1 MARVKNLVPSKE
13 QELRNKVDR
22 INPYE
27 FKSGLDLEAS
37 KKGYGCFSK
46 MEDEDR
52 KASLKVVETVVKNLE
67 KYPAYYSVL
76 AEYEGKKT
84 GGQFNEKA
92 PTFNSYLKTATEQP
106 NDQMEKV
113 KLKESAKFIAK
124 KLINEN
130 LSDKW
135 DSLSDDEKFEYL
147 ASAIEDPDDVENLLD
162 KEYSELGA
170 EVQSNMDLDEGSTHL
185 DGKTAEKVID
195 IYNKLVERGETPS
208 IEKIIDILDSD
219 IKNPHFIK
227 GILDRHQDKLK
238 ESFEDLVKEV
248 IQEVKSDMKK
258 KEAKDIKGIEKSVGA
273 TKTALS
279 NAMTEVK
286 SLAKY
291 FRGLKKDYDTQ
302 LDKLQTK
309 LDKNDI
315 TQDEYNSQKEGISRK
330 LTADS
335 KIKRYIKIRKMLKE
349 AGFLN

>member
-22 INPYE
+22 VNPYE
-27 FKSGLDLEAS
+27 FKNGLDLEAS
-37 KKGYGCFSK
+37 KKGYSCFAK

-92 PTFNSYLKTATEQP
+92 PTFNSYLKKATEQP

-113 KLKESAKFIAK
+113 KLKESAKSIAK

-147 ASAIEDPDDVENLLD
+147 SNAVKDPDDIEDLLD
-162 KEYSELGA
+162 KEYNELGSV
-170 EVQSNMDLDEGSTHL
+170 VQSNIGLNEIH
-185 DGKTAEKVID
+185 DGVTAEKVIK
-195 IYNKLVERGETPS
+195 IYNELKEKGETPTE
-208 IEKIIDILDSD
+208 EKIIELLDSD
-219 IKNPHFIK
+219 VKNPQYIK
-227 GILDRHQDKLK
+227 AILDRHKDKLK

-273 TKTALS
+273 TKSALS
-279 NAMTEVK
+279 NAMSEIK

-291 FRGLKKDYDTQ
+291 FKSLKKDYDTQ
-302 LDKLQTK
+302 LDKIQAK

-315 TQDEYNSQKEGISRK
+315 TQDEYEVQKDGINRK

-335 KIKRYIKIRKMLKE
+335 KVKRYVKIRKMLKD
-349 AGFLN
+349 AGFLNQ